1 MFLFLVILNHTSDL
15 AIAARSNFKLYLV
28 GNYSRVKP
36 GSLAQLQDLS
46 RVQPTASR
54 LTEIAVCV
62 RLNVY
67 ESTPM
72 NDKPMQKPNSQTDL
86 AIPKDKLVLL
96 PFYHELEN
104 EVKQPD
110 RVRLQTD
117 YFWRKWA
124 PKLGPTLTVLVITLR
139 SYCYYNKLTKE
150 RRDWCYPEQKTLA
163 DNIGVSV
170 DTVQRELKKLIA
182 RYFVT
187 REPRYRYDDRLK
199 RPVRTADTYHIAMDD
214 PLTPEDL
221 QEVANMA
228 KNRLENGNPDGKPQT
243 AAYPN
248 KPVDKSPGKPQSA
261 VHIATADRRSRIST
275 SKNDLRTLSKDIHR
289 PLSDE
294 QQALV
299 EEILS
304 VCGDQHSRKFYELTV
319 KILPRE
325 GIWSA
330 LSQVRDADRSG
341 QVKVS
346 KAAYFTSLVN
356 SHLKTRQLN

>member
-1 MFLFLVILNHTSDL
+1 
-15 AIAARSNFKLYLV
+15 
-28 GNYSRVKP
+28 
-36 GSLAQLQDLS
+36 
-46 RVQPTASR
+46 
-54 LTEIAVCV
+54 
-62 RLNVY
+62 
-67 ESTPM
+67 M
-72 NDKPMQKPNSQTDL
+72 NDQPSQKQESQSDL

-170 DTVQRELKKLIA
+170 DTVQRELKKPIA
-182 RYFVT
+182 RHFVT
-187 REPRYRYDDRLK
+187 REPRYRYDERLK

-228 KNRLENGNPDGKPQT
+228 KNRLESGETDSKPQN
-243 AAYPN
+243 AAYPD

-261 VHIATADRRSRIST
+261 VHIATADRSSRTST

-299 EEILS
+299 EEILT
-304 VCGDQHSRKFYELTV
+304 VCGDEKSRRFYEIAAKTIP
-319 KILPRE
+319 KARIFQ
-325 GIWSA
+325 A
-330 LSQVRDADRSG
+330 LSVVKDADRSG
-341 QVKVS
+341 QITKS
-346 KAAYFTSLVN
+346 KGAYFTALVQ
-356 SHLKTRQLN
+356 TQVADQT

>member
-1 MFLFLVILNHTSDL
+1 M
-15 AIAARSNFKLYLV
+15 
-28 GNYSRVKP
+28 
-36 GSLAQLQDLS
+36 
-46 RVQPTASR
+46 
-54 LTEIAVCV
+54 
-62 RLNVY
+62 Y
-67 ESTPM
+67 ESTSM
-72 NDKPMQKPNSQTDL
+72 NDQASQKQESQSEL

-124 PKLGPTLTVLVITLR
+124 SKLGPTLTVLVITLR

-182 RYFVT
+182 RHFVT

-221 QEVANMA
+221 QEVANLA
-228 KNRLENGNPDGKPQT
+228 KNRLENGDPDGKPQN

-248 KPVDKSPGKPQSA
+248 KPVDNSPGKPQSA
-261 VHIATADRRSRIST
+261 VHIATADRRSRTST

-304 VCGDQHSRKFYELTV
+304 VCGDEMSRRFYEIAAKTIP
-319 KILPRE
+319 KARIFQ
-325 GIWSA
+325 A
-330 LSQVRDADRSG
+330 LSAVKDADRAG
-341 QVKVS
+341 QITKS
-346 KAAYFTSLVN
+346 KGAYFTTIIS
-356 SHLKTRQLN
+356 SSRARDHSD

>member
-1 MFLFLVILNHTSDL
+1 
-15 AIAARSNFKLYLV
+15 
-28 GNYSRVKP
+28 
-36 GSLAQLQDLS
+36 
-46 RVQPTASR
+46 
-54 LTEIAVCV
+54 
-62 RLNVY
+62 
-67 ESTPM
+67 M
-72 NDKPMQKPNSQTDL
+72 NDQSSQKQDSQTDL

-163 DNIGVSV
+163 ANIGVSV
-170 DTVQRELKKLIA
+170 DTIQRDLKKPIA

-187 REPRYRYDDRLK
+187 REPRYRYDQGLK

-214 PLTPEDL
+214 SLTPEDL

-228 KNRLENGNPDGKPQT
+228 KNRLENGDPDGKPQN
-243 AAYPN
+243 ADYRN

-261 VHIATADRRSRIST
+261 VHIAAADRRSRTST
-275 SKNDLRTLSKDIHR
+275 WKNDLRTLSKDIHR
-289 PLSDE
+289 PLSEE

-304 VCGDQHSRKFYELTV
+304 VCGDEHSRKFYDLTV
-319 KILPRE
+319 RTLPRE
-325 GIWSA
+325 KIWAA
-330 LSQVRDADRSG
+330 LSQVRDTYRSG
-341 QVKVS
+341 QIKSS
-346 KAAYFTSLVN
+346 KAAYFTSIVN
-356 SHLKTRQLN
+356 SHLKSEYLQNTTRQPQTVSASQ

>member
-1 MFLFLVILNHTSDL
+1 
-15 AIAARSNFKLYLV
+15 
-28 GNYSRVKP
+28 
-36 GSLAQLQDLS
+36 
-46 RVQPTASR
+46 
-54 LTEIAVCV
+54 
-62 RLNVY
+62 
-67 ESTPM
+67 M
-72 NDKPMQKPNSQTDL
+72 NDQPSQKQESQGDL

-170 DTVQRELKKLIA
+170 DTVQRELKKQIA
-182 RYFVT
+182 RHFVT
-187 REPRYRYDDRLK
+187 REPRYRYDERLK

-228 KNRLENGNPDGKPQT
+228 KNRLENGETDSKPQN
-243 AAYPN
+243 AVYPN
-248 KPVDKSPGKPQSA
+248 KSVDKSPGKPQSA
-261 VHIATADRRSRIST
+261 VHIATADRRSRTST

-289 PLSDE
+289 PLSEE

-304 VCGDQHSRKFYELTV
+304 VCGDEHSRRFYEAVVRSTEQS
-319 KILPRE
+319 R
-325 GIWSA
+325 IWSA
-330 LSQVRDADRSG
+330 LSQV
-341 QVKVS
+341 KEVS
-346 KAAYFTSLVN
+346 ATGALRKSKGALFTSIIRAN
-356 SHLKTRQLN
+356 EDYAPRAESFS

>member
-1 MFLFLVILNHTSDL
+1 M
-15 AIAARSNFKLYLV
+15 YE
-28 GNYSRVKP
+28 
-36 GSLAQLQDLS
+36 
-46 RVQPTASR
+46 PTH
-54 LTEIAVCV
+54 
-62 RLNVY
+62 
-67 ESTPM
+67 M
-72 NDKPMQKPNSQTDL
+72 NDQPSQKHEPQSDL

-170 DTVQRELKKLIA
+170 DTVQRELKKPMA
-182 RYFVT
+182 RHFVT
-187 REPRYRYDDRLK
+187 REPRYRYDERLK

-221 QEVANMA
+221 QEVADIA
-228 KNRLENGNPDGKPQT
+228 KNRLENGEPDGKPQN
-243 AAYPN
+243 AAYPD
-248 KPVDKSPGKPQSA
+248 KPVDKSTDKPQSA
-261 VHIATADRRSRIST
+261 VHIATADSRSRTST
-275 SKNDLRTLSKDIHR
+275 QKNDLRTLSINIHR
-289 PLSDE
+289 PLSEE

-304 VCGDQHSRKFYELTV
+304 VCGDEKSRRFYEIAAKTIP
-319 KILPRE
+319 KARIFQ
-325 GIWSA
+325 A
-330 LSQVRDADRSG
+330 LSVVKDADRSG
-341 QVKVS
+341 QITKS
-346 KAAYFTSLVN
+346 KGAYFTALVQ
-356 SHLKTRQLN
+356 SGGIDQSSGPR

>member
-1 MFLFLVILNHTSDL
+1 LFLFLVILDHTSDL
-15 AIAARSNFKLYLV
+15 AIAARSNFKLYHV
-28 GNYSRVKP
+28 GNRSQVKP
-36 GSLAQLQDLS
+36 GTLAQPQNLS
-46 RVQPTASR
+46 RVTLILSR
-54 LTEIAVCV
+54 LTEIAICV

-72 NDKPMQKPNSQTDL
+72 NDQPPQKLDAQAEL

-124 PKLGPTLTVLVITLR
+124 PRLGPTLTVLVITLR

-163 DNIGVSV
+163 DNVGVSV
-170 DTVQRELKKLIA
+170 DTVQRELKKPIA
-182 RYFVT
+182 RHFVT
-187 REPRYRYDDRLK
+187 REPRYRYDKRLK

-228 KNRLENGNPDGKPQT
+228 KNRLESGDPNGKPQN
-243 AAYPN
+243 AAYPDN
-248 KPVDKSPGKPQSA
+248 PVDKSPGKPQNA
-261 VHIATADRRSRIST
+261 VHIATADRRSRTST
-275 SKNDLRTLSKDIHR
+275 SKNDLRTLSRDIHR
-289 PLSDE
+289 PLSEE

-304 VCGDQHSRKFYELTV
+304 VCADEKSRRFYEFAARTY
-319 KILPRE
+319 PRARVFQ
-325 GIWSA
+325 A
-330 LSQVRDADRSG
+330 LSVVKDADRSG
-341 QVKVS
+341 QITKS
-346 KAAYFTSLVN
+346 KGAYFTALIRA
-356 SHLKTRQLN
+356 KAGD

>member
-1 MFLFLVILNHTSDL
+1 MSDQQ
-15 AIAARSNFKLYLV
+15 SQK
-28 GNYSRVKP
+28 
-36 GSLAQLQDLS
+36 QD
-46 RVQPTASR
+46 
-54 LTEIAVCV
+54 
-62 RLNVY
+62 
-67 ESTPM
+67 
-72 NDKPMQKPNSQTDL
+72 SQTNL

-104 EVKQPD
+104 EAKQPD

-163 DNIGVSV
+163 DNVGVSV
-170 DTVQRELKKLIA
+170 DTVQRELKKSIA
-182 RYFVT
+182 RHFVM
-187 REPRYRYDDRLK
+187 REPRYRYDKRFK

-228 KNRLENGNPDGKPQT
+228 KNRLENGDHGGKPQN
-243 AAYPN
+243 AVYPD

-261 VHIATADRRSRIST
+261 VHIAAADRRSRTST
-275 SKNDLRTLSKDIHR
+275 SKNDLRTLSEDIRR
-289 PLSDE
+289 PLSEE
-294 QQALV
+294 QEALV

-304 VCGDQHSRKFYELTV
+304 VCGDEKSRRFYEIAAKTF
-319 KILPRE
+319 PRAR
-325 GIWSA
+325 IFQA
-330 LSQVRDADRSG
+330 LSVVKDADRTG
-341 QVKVS
+341 HITKS
-346 KAAYFTSLVN
+346 KGAYFTAIIN
-356 SHLKTRQLN
+356 SSHTRDHSDKYLTREITPLLMSELK